1 MTTELSLDL
10 RVFLQFGLD
19 ILFGILKH
27 FPHIDTCWTSYE
39 YECEGEVSKVYL
51 LRGDLLTTGNI
62 GNLLILNP
70 QNLYLQGCQYLCKT

>member
-1 MTTELSLDL
+1 M
-10 RVFLQFGLD
+10 VD

-27 FPHIDTCWTSYE
+27 SPLHIDTCWTSYV
-39 YECEGEVSKVYL
+39 YECEVSKVYL

-70 QNLYLQGCQYLCKT
+70 QNLVHTRLLIFV